1 MSSYIICPEKY
12 STFCRLDSTNT
23 PPLPPQCSYTSFE
36 KDVPVPSIEVNRVGR
51 GEPMHPAAEV
61 GLMTLGDQMVVIAH
75 QNIPVQRDVVA
86 LERFNKQLHELR
98 AIRFVGE
105 NPLPGIAPA
114 S

>member
-1 MSSYIICPEKY
+1 
-12 STFCRLDSTNT
+12 
-23 PPLPPQCSYTSFE
+23 
-36 KDVPVPSIEVNRVGR
+36 
-51 GEPMHPAAEV
+51 
-61 GLMTLGDQMVVIAH
+61 MTLGDQMVVIAH
-75 QNIPVQRDVVA
+75 QNIPVQRDVAA